1 MSDWLRCTATGGML
15 ESCNFVA
22 RPLRDDASRCEAA
35 FIKFNYAARHD
46 TTRGRIDGIVNAA
59 PDKARAIFP
68 RAAIRVSLA
77 FRVNVK
83 SNG

>member
-1 MSDWLRCTATGGML
+1 ML

-46 TTRGRIDGIVNAA
+46 TTRGWIDGIVNAA
-59 PDKARAIFP
+59 AAIFP
-68 RAAIRVSLA
+68 RTIRVSLA

-83 SNG
+83 NNNG